1 MLAFY
6 VILFRKCKNKVM
18 PKISERGEQ
27 MPASPIRRLVP
38 YAEKARKKGI
48 KVYHLNIGQ
57 PDIKTPE
64 NAIETLKTIDK
75 TVLEYSH
82 SAGYESYRKGL
93 AGYYR
98 NVGVNIDYE
107 QLLITTGGSEAIM
120 FAFLSCLNPG
130 DEVIIPEPF
139 YTNYNGFAVATGV
152 KVVPVTSSIDDD
164 FALPAIEKFEGKI
177 TGKTKAIMICN
188 PNNPTGYI
196 YSREE
201 LEALRRIVL
210 KYDLYLFADEVYRE
224 FDYDGTEHFS
234 VMNLEGIEDR
244 VVMVD
249 SVSKRYSA
257 CGIRIGALMSR
268 NQAIIDTALKY
279 AQARLS
285 PPGLGQIVAEA
296 SLDTPPE
303 YFQEVYDEYVAR
315 RNLVVEKLNKIE
327 GVTTPNPK
335 GAFYTVVRMPVDD
348 ADKFC
353 QWLLEDF
360 SYENQTVMLA
370 PASGFYATP
379 GLGKNEARLAYVLNQ
394 EDLTKAVDILK
405 IAFQEYP
412 GRTL

>member
-1 MLAFY
+1 
-6 VILFRKCKNKVM
+6 
-18 PKISERGEQ
+18 
-27 MPASPIRRLVP
+27 
-38 YAEKARKKGI
+38 
-48 KVYHLNIGQ
+48 
-57 PDIKTPE
+57 
-64 NAIETLKTIDK
+64 
-75 TVLEYSH
+75 
-82 SAGYESYRKGL
+82 
-93 AGYYR
+93 
-98 NVGVNIDYE
+98 
-107 QLLITTGGSEAIM
+107 M

-224 FDYDGTEHFS
+224 FAYDGTEHFS

>member
-1 MLAFY
+1 
-6 VILFRKCKNKVM
+6 
-18 PKISERGEQ
+18 
-27 MPASPIRRLVP
+27 
-38 YAEKARKKGI
+38 
-48 KVYHLNIGQ
+48 
-57 PDIKTPE
+57 
-64 NAIETLKTIDK
+64 
-75 TVLEYSH
+75 
-82 SAGYESYRKGL
+82 
-93 AGYYR
+93 
-98 NVGVNIDYE
+98 
-107 QLLITTGGSEAIM
+107 
-120 FAFLSCLNPG
+120 
-130 DEVIIPEPF
+130 
-139 YTNYNGFAVATGV
+139 
-152 KVVPVTSSIDDD
+152 
-164 FALPAIEKFEGKI
+164 
-177 TGKTKAIMICN
+177 
-188 PNNPTGYI
+188 
-196 YSREE
+196 
-201 LEALRRIVL
+201 
-210 KYDLYLFADEVYRE
+210 
-224 FDYDGTEHFS
+224 
-234 VMNLEGIEDR
+234 
-244 VVMVD
+244 MVD